1 MARRGSFRTLGLGPL
16 EAEIMRVLWR
26 RGPSLAG
33 EIVKALN
40 RRRPEPLAYSTVAN
54 VLSNL
59 EAKDVVGHTVEGR
72 AFRFAPMLSE
82 AELRAREAR
91 SRTRGILDLFA
102 GEAVS
107 AFVSEVRS
115 DPALN
120 EEFQKLLEEGD
131 DEGGRS

>member
-1 MARRGSFRTLGLGPL
+1 
-16 EAEIMRVLWR
+16 MRVLWR

-33 EIVKALN
+33 DVAKVLN
-40 RRRPEPLAYSTVAN
+40 RRRSEPLAYSTVAN

-91 SRTRGILDLFA
+91 TRTRGLLELFA

-115 DPALN
+115 DPALS
-120 EEFQKLLEEGD
+120 EEFQRLLEEGD

>member
-1 MARRGSFRTLGLGPL
+1 
-16 EAEIMRVLWR
+16 MRVLWR

-91 SRTRGILDLFA
+91 SRIRGILDLFA